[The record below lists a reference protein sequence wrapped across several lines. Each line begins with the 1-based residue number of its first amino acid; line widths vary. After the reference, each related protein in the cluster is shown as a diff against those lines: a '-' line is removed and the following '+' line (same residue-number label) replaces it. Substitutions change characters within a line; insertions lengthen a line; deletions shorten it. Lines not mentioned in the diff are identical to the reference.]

1 LYNKKLT
8 QASTFDK
15 AKNFFKGFLI
25 AAFVFVA
32 VVLFLYCIQAD
43 FTPMKSLSEY
53 LTDTNSDQNDLL
65 DSASDQAVYFKYK
78 IPKIWKET
86 ALFFSKSSLK
96 GVQVYL
102 NDSVIFD
109 NAQEPRL
116 SVFKGDGYILDLR
129 DPSIAFPVELNIE
142 IEKNGYLQLENN
154 PFVGDYGYLS
164 VFSKIN
170 AVFGDYMMLILSG
183 IAFLLAFIMFS
194 VSFSDK
200 EMLRSFLPIALAASY
215 YSFFFFINAVF
226 YNNSGYFFRE
236 DFISLGGMLFS
247 LDPLTLYGVFSGLA
261 MFSMIALF
269 SGVEKFLFDTWKMTR
284 FLFLISIIVYPFIL
298 IYPLMIFY
306 GNFFVIVCFFA
317 ILTFR
322 SNIVMFN
329 FLTALQLFV
338 GMHTFISHQIY
349 PLWTFHIYT
358 FGSLITL
365 SGYGIFF
372 IMNLNKL
379 IYSKKRFER
388 LASHDELT
396 GVTNRRTFMDNLNA
410 LIDSATYPWTLVFID
425 VDRLKQINDLYGHA
439 KGDEVLFEIGETLK
453 NFTRRNDLVARLGGD
468 EFVLVLVGDKTKET
482 LQVMERIQ
490 VSLDEKREKLALELP
505 LSISYGMTTV
515 TASNEL
521 NVKDIINEADERMY
535 EQKKEKGANR

>member
-1 LYNKKLT
+1 MYNKKLT

-15 AKNFFKGFLI
+15 AKHFFKGFLI

-32 VVLFLYCIQAD
+32 VVLFLYLIQAD
-43 FTPMKSLSEY
+43 FTPMRSLSDY
-53 LTDTNSDQNDLL
+53 LMDSNSEQNDLL
-65 DSASDQAVYFKYK
+65 VSASDQAVYFKYK
-78 IPKIWKET
+78 IPKLWEET
-86 ALFFSKSSLK
+86 ALLFSKSSSK
-96 GVQVYL
+96 GVQIYL
-102 NDSVIFD
+102 NNSIIFD
-109 NAQEPRL
+109 NAQEPHV
-116 SVFKGDGYILDLR
+116 SVFRSDAYILDLR
-129 DPSIAFPVELNIE
+129 DPSIAFPAELEIQ
-142 IEKNGYLQLENN
+142 IEKDGYLQLKNN
-154 PFVGDYGYLS
+154 PLVGNYGYLS

-170 AVFGDYMMLILSG
+170 AVFGDYLMLILSG

-200 EMLRSFLPIALAASY
+200 EMLLSFLPIALAASY

-226 YNNSGYFFRE
+226 YNNPGYFFRE

-247 LDPLTLYGVFSGLA
+247 LDPLTLYGIFSGLA

-284 FLFLISIIVYPFIL
+284 LLFFISIFVYPFIF
-298 IYPLMIFY
+298 IFPFMVFY
-306 GNFFVIVCFFA
+306 GNFFVIICFFA
-317 ILTFR
+317 VLTFR
-322 SNIVMFN
+322 SNIVLFN

-338 GMHTFISHQIY
+338 GMHMFISHQIY
-349 PLWTFHIYT
+349 PLWTFHIYSL
-358 FGSLITL
+358 GSLITL

-396 GVTNRRTFMDNLNA
+396 GVTNRRTFTNNLNT
-410 LIDSATYPWTLVFID
+410 LIESATYPWTLVFID

-453 NFTRRNDLVARLGGD
+453 DFTRRDDLVARLGGD

-490 VSLDEKREKLALELP
+490 ENLKDKNEKLALELP

-515 TASNEL
+515 TASDEL
-521 NVKDIINEADERMY
+521 NLKDIINTADERMY